1 MEQTKGT
8 RTAVVTGGGSGIGLT
23 TAKAL
28 GEEGYRVAVLGRD
41 EGRLRRAA
49 GEIGPSAVWRRADVG
64 DREQVAGAVGSVAEE
79 FGGIDVLVNNA
90 GLVRGVATRMPL
102 KEAERNFD
110 AEIGANL
117 KGAFLMAM
125 AVVPHMRRPGGRIVN
140 VSSIAAFTGGSR
152 PGTLGYAAA
161 KAGVHGLTYAL
172 ARELSPQGITVNAVA
187 PGFVVGTRF
196 FGEGGPSEER
206 VEAAAA
212 QTPMGRAG
220 RPEDVASAVL
230 YLASPH
236 ASFVTGEVLGVNGG
250 WLFGR

>member
-1 MEQTKGT
+1 MEQTSGT
-8 RTAVVTGGGSGIGLT
+8 RTAIVTGGASGIGLA

-28 GEEGYRVAVLGRD
+28 SEEGYRVAVFGRD

-49 GEIGPSAVWRRADVG
+49 AEIGPSAVWRRADVG
-64 DREQVAGAVGSVAEE
+64 DREQVVGAVVSVAGE
-79 FGGIDVLVNNA
+79 FGGLDVLVNNA
-90 GLVRGVATRMPL
+90 GFVRGVATGMPL
-102 KEAERNFD
+102 QEAERNFD
-110 AEIGANL
+110 AEVRANL
-117 KGAFLMAM
+117 KGAFLAAM
-125 AVVPHMRRPGGRIVN
+125 AAVPHLRRPGGRIVN

-187 PGFVVGTRF
+187 PGFVAGTRF

-206 VEAAAA
+206 VGAAAA
-212 QTPMGRAG
+212 ETPVGRVG

-230 YLASPH
+230 YLASPR

>member
-1 MEQTKGT
+1 
-8 RTAVVTGGGSGIGLT
+8 
-23 TAKAL
+23 
-28 GEEGYRVAVLGRD
+28 VA
-41 EGRLRRAA
+41 
-49 GEIGPSAVWRRADVG
+49 
-64 DREQVAGAVGSVAEE
+64 DREQVVDAIGSVAGEL
-79 FGGIDVLVNNA
+79 GAIDLLVNSA
-90 GLVRGVATRMPL
+90 GLVRGVATGTPL
-102 KEAERNFD
+102 EEAERNFD
-110 AEIGANL
+110 AEIASNL
-117 KGAFLMAM
+117 KGSFLAAM
-125 AVVPHMRRPGGRIVN
+125 AAVPHLRRPGGRIVN

-187 PGFVVGTRF
+187 PGFVASTRF

-206 VEAAAA
+206 VEAAVA
-212 QTPMGRAG
+212 QTPAGRVG

-230 YLASPH
+230 YLASPE

>member
-1 MEQTKGT
+1 MGQTEGT
-8 RTAVVTGGGSGIGLT
+8 RAAVVTGGGSGIGLA
-23 TAKAL
+23 TARVL
-28 GEEGYRVAVLGRD
+28 GDEGYRVAVLGRD

-49 GEIGPSAVWRRADVG
+49 EEIGPSAVWRRADVG
-64 DREQVAGAVGSVAEE
+64 DREQVIGAVESMVGELGE
-79 FGGIDVLVNNA
+79 IDLLVNNA
-90 GLVRGVATRMPL
+90 GFVRGVATGMPIE
-102 KEAERNFD
+102 EAERNFD

-125 AVVPHMRRPGGRIVN
+125 AVVPHLKRPGGRIVN

-187 PGFVVGTRF
+187 PGLVAGTRF

-206 VEAAAA
+206 VEATAAE
-212 QTPMGRAG
+212 TPVGRAG
-220 RPEDVASAVL
+220 RPEDIASAVL
-230 YLASPH
+230 YLASPQ
-236 ASFVTGEVLGVNGG
+236 ASFVTGEVLSVNGG